1 MGGLLTGEAEALFGD
16 LGFGRVRFRPVD
28 PDIRACIGTNVA
40 RPTHVKFTL
49 APAAFMEMAAGLPDL
64 QPLPVIELP
73 GDASLLGRA
82 ALLEEALE
90 KLAESTARQ
99 HHLHL

>member
-1 MGGLLTGEAEALFGD
+1 LAFEAEAAFGY
-16 LGFGRVRFRPVD
+16 LSFGCVRLHPVD
-28 PDIRACIGTNVA
+28 PDIRACIGANVA
-40 RPTHVKFTL
+40 RPTHLKFTL
-49 APAAFMEMAAGLPDL
+49 APVAFMEMAGGLPDL

-73 GDASLLGRA
+73 RDASLLGRV
-82 ALLEEALE
+82 ALLEEAPE

>member
-1 MGGLLTGEAEALFGD
+1 LALEAETLFGY
-16 LGFGRVRFRPVD
+16 LGLAGVAFHPVD
-28 PDIRACIGTNVA
+28 PDIRACIGANVA
-40 RPTHVKFTL
+40 RPTHLKFTL

-73 GDASLLGRA
+73 RDASLLGRV

>member
-1 MGGLLTGEAEALFGD
+1 
-16 LGFGRVRFRPVD
+16 
-28 PDIRACIGTNVA
+28 
-40 RPTHVKFTL
+40 
-49 APAAFMEMAAGLPDL
+49 MAAGLPDL

-73 GDASLLGRA
+73 RDASLLGRV